1 MTDQNK
7 IIMYGTRWCGDTR
20 RSRKIFDNLKI
31 DYEWINIDQDLEA
44 EIYVKE
50 VNKGFRSVPT
60 TLFPDGTILVEPSDI
75 TLKQK
80 LLELGYS

>member
-1 MTDQNK
+1 
-7 IIMYGTRWCGDTR
+7 MYGTRWCGDTR

-31 DYEWINIDQDLEA
+31 DYEWINIDQDPEA

-60 TLFPDGTILVEPSDI
+60 ILFPDGTILVEPSDN